1 MRKTSLLQRF
11 PVSDWLS
18 GLRTLYSR
26 VIEHSDDTVLKTL
39 ADSDAHPEQGSP
51 LPKSRELLIRSGL
64 PELSYSK
71 GIKVLQEKIEL
82 FEAQQSREML
92 VPTCDAKDEIIEKH
106 EESNHSTITSSTA
119 EAIIN
124 AIIVEE
130 TCDFKLLPLG
140 EISPFMIGS
149 LHFKNTS
156 SYGSVSNKN
165 VSEVSISALFDS
177 VSLDVIRKNTVY
189 SVKTFEQF
197 SDEDGLVT
205 AQYELDLA
213 KLDSHNSIRDLCIA
227 ERIRTAE
234 RGYFWNLR

>member
-18 GLRTLYSR
+18 GLKTLYSR
-26 VIEHSDDTVLKTL
+26 VIEHSDDTVLKAL
-39 ADSDAHPEQGSP
+39 ADNDAHPEQVRP

-92 VPTCDAKDEIIEKH
+92 VHTCAQDEIVEKYQD
-106 EESNHSTITSSTA
+106 SNHSIVTSSTT
-119 EAIIN
+119 EAIVK
-124 AIIVEE
+124 AMVVDES
-130 TCDFKLLPLG
+130 CDFKLLPLG

-156 SYGSVSNKN
+156 PYGSINI
-165 VSEVSISALFDS
+165 SEVSISSLFDS
-177 VSLDVIRKNTVY
+177 VSLEVIRKHAIYT
-189 SVKTFEQF
+189 VKTFEQF
-197 SDEDGLVT
+197 SDADGLVT

-234 RGYFWNLR
+234 RTYFWDLR